1 MQITVNNLTELAE
14 VAQRLADS
22 LPAKFCLE
30 LIGDVGAG
38 KTTFTKALVAS
49 LGSSDEVTSPSFAI
63 NNRYQLTNGREVSHY
78 DFYRLGEAGVI
89 SQELLEDLANPQTCV
104 IVEWAET
111 VSQVLPAERLQ
122 ITIATL
128 ADGSRRLDF
137 VGLDMLNR
145 PNALSTEAK

>member
-1 MQITVNNLTELAE
+1 MQITVKNVTELAE
-14 VAQRLADS
+14 VAQYLAEN
-22 LPAKFCLE
+22 LPTKFCLE

-38 KTTFTKALVAS
+38 KTTFTKALIEN

-63 NNRYQLTNGREVSHY
+63 NNRYQLNDGREVSHY

-89 SQELLEDLANPQTCV
+89 SQELLEDLMNQQTCV

-122 ITIATL
+122 ITITTL
-128 ADGSRRLDF
+128 ADGVRRLEL
-137 VGLDMLNR
+137 VGFDTGNMNM
-145 PNALSTEAK
+145 EQK

>member
-78 DFYRLGEAGVI
+78 DFYRLSEAGVI

-128 ADGSRRLDF
+128 TDGSRRLDF
-137 VGLDMLNR
+137 AGLGMLNR
-145 PNALSTEAK
+145 PNALSAEAK

>member
-1 MQITVNNLTELAE
+1 MQITVKSLSELAA
-14 VAQRLADS
+14 VAKQLAAK

-38 KTTFTKALVAS
+38 KTTFTKALVEN

-63 NNRYQLTNGREVSHY
+63 NNRYQLADGREVSHY

-89 SQELLEDLANPQTCV
+89 SQELVEDLDSPQTCV

-122 ITIATL
+122 MTITTL
-128 ADGSRRLDF
+128 TDGSRRLRIS
-137 VGLDMLNR
+137 GLDTAIKEGL
-145 PNALSTEAK
+145 

>member
-14 VAQRLADS
+14 VAQHLADS
-22 LPAKFCLE
+22 LPVKFCLE

-63 NNRYQLTNGREVSHY
+63 NNRYQLNDGREVSHY

-89 SQELLEDLANPQTCV
+89 SQELLEDLANPQICV

-137 VGLDMLNR
+137 VGLGIFNR
-145 PNALSTEAK
+145 PNALSAEAK